1 MGLQLLA
8 LVNNSLLLCAF
19 IPLIKFA
26 TLLPAGP
33 DDGVDPR
40 CSDLTVPDSL
50 KGNILYHLGPYH
62 GGLSHGI
69 FIGTIFC
76 TP

>member
-26 TLLPAGP
+26 TLSPQVLMTA
-33 DDGVDPR
+33 
-40 CSDLTVPDSL
+40 
-50 KGNILYHLGPYH
+50 
-62 GGLSHGI
+62 
-69 FIGTIFC
+69 
-76 TP
+76 